1 MFLFHMIGQHEHVD
15 TFKLYSIII
24 YFRFVSAIIR
34 KMMEGS
40 RVSVIAELNELV
52 GKINSNPEHIQ
63 NEKNRVY
70 QFNIEEIGPV
80 QLLIKNGQ
88 VEVVEGTTND
98 PEVTLKLSEKNFS
111 KLLRDDLNTTVAFM
125 TGGLKVDGNIGL
137 ALKLQEILKRYK

>member
-1 MFLFHMIGQHEHVD
+1 M
-15 TFKLYSIII
+15 
-24 YFRFVSAIIR
+24 
-34 KMMEGS
+34 
-40 RVSVIAELNELV
+40 SVIAELNELA

-80 QLLIKNGQ
+80 QLLINNGQ
-88 VEVVEGTTND
+88 VEVIEGTTND

-111 KLLRDDLNTTVAFM
+111 KLLKDDLNTTVAFM

>member
-1 MFLFHMIGQHEHVD
+1 M
-15 TFKLYSIII
+15 
-24 YFRFVSAIIR
+24 
-34 KMMEGS
+34 
-40 RVSVIAELNELV
+40 SVIAELNELV

-88 VEVVEGTTND
+88 VEVVEGTKND

>member
-1 MFLFHMIGQHEHVD
+1 M
-15 TFKLYSIII
+15 
-24 YFRFVSAIIR
+24 
-34 KMMEGS
+34 
-40 RVSVIAELNELV
+40 SVIAELNELV

-98 PEVTLKLSEKNFS
+98 PEVTMNLSEKNFS
-111 KLLRDDLNTTVAFM
+111 KLLRDDLNTTLAFM

>member
-1 MFLFHMIGQHEHVD
+1 M
-15 TFKLYSIII
+15 
-24 YFRFVSAIIR
+24 
-34 KMMEGS
+34 
-40 RVSVIAELNELV
+40 SVIAELNEKV

-70 QFNIEEIGPV
+70 QFNIDEIGPV

>member
-1 MFLFHMIGQHEHVD
+1 M
-15 TFKLYSIII
+15 
-24 YFRFVSAIIR
+24 
-34 KMMEGS
+34 
-40 RVSVIAELNELV
+40 SVIAELNELV

-125 TGGLKVDGNIGL
+125 TGGLKVDGNISL

>member
-1 MFLFHMIGQHEHVD
+1 M
-15 TFKLYSIII
+15 
-24 YFRFVSAIIR
+24 
-34 KMMEGS
+34 
-40 RVSVIAELNELV
+40 SVIAELNELV